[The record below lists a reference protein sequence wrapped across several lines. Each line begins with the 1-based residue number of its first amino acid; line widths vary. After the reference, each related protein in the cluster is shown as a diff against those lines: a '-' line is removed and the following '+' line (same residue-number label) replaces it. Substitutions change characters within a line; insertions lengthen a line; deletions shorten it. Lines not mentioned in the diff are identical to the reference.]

1 MKTKGRD
8 ILLYVEEKGILKRV
22 ALSTNCGLTVQCDM
36 AEFTSALSGRG
47 KRVRPGRYS
56 WQINVDTLIDD
67 SGSNVKPLLNY
78 LITGIRFL
86 VTMQI
91 DLGDEA
97 KMPIRGYCYVQTWD
111 TKAPVQGMAACS
123 AVLIGDGNLM
133 LL

>member
-8 ILLYVEEKGILKRV
+8 ILLYVEDKGILKRV
-22 ALSTNCGLTVQCDM
+22 ALSTNCGLSVQCDI
-36 AEFTSALSGRG
+36 AEFTNALSGRG

-56 WQINVDTLIDD
+56 WQMNVDTLIDD
-67 SGSNVKPLLNY
+67 SGSNVKPLLSC
-78 LITGIRFL
+78 LLEGTRFL

-91 DLGDEA
+91 DLDGEA
-97 KMPIRGYCYVQTWD
+97 KMPIRGYCYVQTWE

-133 LL
+133 PL

>member
-8 ILLYVEEKGILKRV
+8 IILYIEEKGILKRV

-56 WQINVDTLIDD
+56 WQMNVDTLIDD
-67 SGSNVKPLLNY
+67 SGTNVMPLLNY
-78 LITGIRFL
+78 LITGARFL

-91 DLGDEA
+91 DLGGKA
-97 KMPIRGYCYVQTWD
+97 KMPIRGYCYVQTWEE
-111 TKAPVQGMAACS
+111 KAPVQGMATCS

-133 LL
+133 PL